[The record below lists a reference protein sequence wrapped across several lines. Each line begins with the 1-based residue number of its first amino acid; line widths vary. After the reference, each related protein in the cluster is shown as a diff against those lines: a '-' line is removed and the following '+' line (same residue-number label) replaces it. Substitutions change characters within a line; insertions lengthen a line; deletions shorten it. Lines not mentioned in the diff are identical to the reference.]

1 MDTQKIGRTKR
12 AKLISRAIAAGYS
25 RYTLIELSSD
35 EEERH
40 DNEGGLTI
48 DGRDIYLLGQT
59 DARRTWGYMHRRS
72 GQYLVGVIDHSDEGR
87 AVLAALRA
95 AFPAAI
101 DDSYCHT
108 QGFDLRR

>member
-48 DGRDIYLLGQT
+48 DGRDIDLLGQT

-108 QGFDLRR
+108 QGFDLRT